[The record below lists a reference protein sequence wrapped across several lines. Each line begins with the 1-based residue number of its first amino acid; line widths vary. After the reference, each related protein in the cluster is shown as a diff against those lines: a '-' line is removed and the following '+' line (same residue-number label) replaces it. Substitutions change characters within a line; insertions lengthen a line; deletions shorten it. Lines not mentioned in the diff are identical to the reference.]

1 MGGAAAMEAAAMV
14 AAEAWEAVAIEAWEA
29 VAVGVVISV
38 KEPVLVMDL

>member
-14 AAEAWEAVAIEAWEA
+14 AAEAWEA